1 MGLQNRSVQ
10 FESAAP
16 PQFAMLQMITGFW
29 VSRAIYVAAK
39 LGLADLLKDSP
50 KTADE
55 LARLTG
61 THSPSLYRALRA
73 LASVGVFADDG
84 QGRFIQ
90 TTLSETLRSDAPG
103 SLRAMAIVELGQEHF
118 PAWGNLMHSVKT
130 GEIAFDNLFKQT
142 AWEYY
147 ARNPEDASNFNES
160 MRGLTEMVNMAVL
173 EAYNFSGVDKLVDV
187 AGGTG
192 GLISAILAANPAMR
206 GVLFDLPHVI
216 AEAGPL
222 LDAAGVRD
230 RCETATGDFFKSVP
244 EGGDAY
250 VMKWIIHDWNEEK
263 SAAILKNIHR
273 AMGRAMSKDGKLLLI
288 ETVVP
293 EGNHPDLSKLLDLN
307 MMVMTGGRERTEAEF
322 KSLLATSGFRLTRV
336 IRTESPVCIVEAV
349 RA

>member
-1 MGLQNRSVQ
+1 MALQNRSVQ
-10 FESAAP
+10 SESAPP
-16 PQFAMLQMITGFW
+16 PQFAMLQLIIGFW

-39 LGLADLLKDSP
+39 LGLADLVKDSP

-73 LASVGVFADDG
+73 LASVGVFTDDG
-84 QGRFIQ
+84 RGRFAQ
-90 TTLSETLRSDAPG
+90 TPLSETLRSDTPG
-103 SLRAMAIVELGQEHF
+103 SLRALAIVELGQEHY

-130 GEIAFDNLFKQT
+130 GEIAFDNLFKQN

-147 ARNPEDASNFNES
+147 AQNPEDASNFNES
-160 MRGLTEMVNMAVL
+160 MRGLTEIVNVAVL
-173 EAYNFSGVDKLVDV
+173 EAYDFSGADKLVDV

-192 GLISAILAANPAMR
+192 RLISSILSACPRMR

-230 RCETATGDFFKSVP
+230 RCETSTGDFFRSVP

-250 VMKWIIHDWNEEK
+250 VMKWIIHDWDDEK
-263 SAAILKNIHR
+263 STAILKNIRR
-273 AMGRAMSKDGKLLLI
+273 AMDEKGKLLLI
-288 ETVVP
+288 EMVVP
-293 EGNHPDLSKLLDLN
+293 EGNQPDLSKFLDLD

-322 KSLLATSGFRLTRV
+322 NSLLAASGFKLTRV
-336 IRTESPVCIVEAV
+336 VRTASPICVIEAV

>member
-1 MGLQNRSVQ
+1 MALQNRSVQ
-10 FESAAP
+10 SESAPP
-16 PQFAMLQMITGFW
+16 PQFAMLQLITGFW

-39 LGLADLLKDSP
+39 LGLADLVKDSP

-61 THSPSLYRALRA
+61 MHSPSLYRALRA
-73 LASVGVFADDG
+73 LASVGVFTDDG
-84 QGRFIQ
+84 RGRFAQ
-90 TTLSETLRSDAPG
+90 TPLSETLRSDTPG
-103 SLRAMAIVELGQEHF
+103 SLRALAIVELGQEHY

-130 GEIAFDNLFKQT
+130 GEIAFDNLFKQN

-147 ARNPEDASNFNES
+147 AQNPEDASNFNES
-160 MRGLTEMVNMAVL
+160 MRGLTEMVNVAVL
-173 EAYNFSGVDKLVDV
+173 EAYDFSGADKLVDV

-192 GLISAILAANPAMR
+192 RLISSILSACPRMR

-230 RCETATGDFFKSVP
+230 RCETSTGDFFRSVP

-250 VMKWIIHDWNEEK
+250 VMKWIIHDWDDEK
-263 SAAILKNIHR
+263 STAILKNIRR
-273 AMGRAMSKDGKLLLI
+273 AMDEKGKLLLI
-288 ETVVP
+288 EMVVP
-293 EGNHPDLSKLLDLN
+293 EGNQPDLSKFLDLD

-322 KSLLATSGFRLTRV
+322 NSLLAASGFKLTRV
-336 IRTESPVCIVEAV
+336 VRTASPICVIEAV